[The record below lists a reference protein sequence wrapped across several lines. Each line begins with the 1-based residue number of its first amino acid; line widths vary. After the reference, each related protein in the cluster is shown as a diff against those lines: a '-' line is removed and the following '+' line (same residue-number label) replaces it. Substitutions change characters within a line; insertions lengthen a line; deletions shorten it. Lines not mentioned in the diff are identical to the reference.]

1 MTRLCANKI
10 LRPDGFGLEL
20 RFGWHIPTGDDSANQ
35 GGLMRNLLIGFCLTW
50 LLVACDASKS
60 DFPVR
65 SEAVRSEVE
74 ELSTNVAIV
83 QLTADNIETYNTPRN
98 LSGSRSSAPSA
109 TWNYRVG
116 VGDVLDITI
125 WDHPELTA
133 GAGVRTPEQS
143 GQRVQADGSFFYPYV
158 GQVQAR
164 GLTPE
169 TIRDDLAA
177 KLADFIPDPQVD
189 VRVAGYRSQAVSVTG
204 EVKTPTRQPLT
215 DVALTLLDAINAAG
229 GLTEQA
235 DPRRVTLRRNGNN
248 YMVDMQAFLEQGVRV
263 NNPVLLNG
271 DVVSV
276 GRIELLEAY
285 LLGNI
290 VQPST
295 IDLTKENITL
305 TQAVT
310 RVGGLAED
318 RADARGIFVF
328 RDTPAGITVYQLDAS
343 NPVAYLLGARFTVM
357 PQDVIYVTSAPLYR
371 WNRLISSILPTLTT
385 AGAVSNIGAVSS
397 LGTN

>member
-1 MTRLCANKI
+1 
-10 LRPDGFGLEL
+10 
-20 RFGWHIPTGDDSANQ
+20 
-35 GGLMRNLLIGFCLTW
+35 MRNVLIGFCAA
-50 LLVACDASKS
+50 LVLSGCDASKS

-74 ELSTNVAIV
+74 ELATDVIIV
-83 QLTADNIETYNTPRN
+83 QLTAENIDAYNNPRD
-98 LSGSRSSAPSA
+98 LAGSRSSAPSS

-116 VGDVLDITI
+116 VGDILDITI
-125 WDHPELTA
+125 FDHPELTTPP
-133 GAGVRTPEQS
+133 GFRTPEQS
-143 GQRVQADGSFFYPYV
+143 GQRVQADGTFFYPYV

-169 TIRDDLAA
+169 TIRDDLAQ
-177 KLADFIPDPQVD
+177 KLQEYIPDPQVD
-189 VRVAGYRSQAVSVTG
+189 IRVASYKSQAVSVTG
-204 EVKTPTRQPLT
+204 EVKEPSRQPLT
-215 DVALTLLDAINAAG
+215 DVALTLIDAINAAG
-229 GLTEQA
+229 GLTEDA
-235 DPRRVTLRRNGNN
+235 DPRNVTLRRNGRN
-248 YMVDMQAFLEQGVRV
+248 YMVDMQAFLEDGISA

-276 GRIELLEAY
+276 GRLELLEAY

-290 VQPST
+290 VKPST

-318 RADARGIFVF
+318 KADARGIFIF

-343 NPVAYLLGARFTVM
+343 NPVAYLLGARFTVL

-371 WNRLISSILPTLTT
+371 WNRLISSIVPTLSTV
-385 AGAVSNIGAVSS
+385 GAVNS
-397 LGTN
+397 LNLE